1 MAINLI
7 NVWLPTFLEY
17 TEIIW
22 TQNQFTWVLVLGK
35 KLNLSAYDDVYLN
48 CKIWLQKH
56 NNFVDLVAV
65 N

>member
-1 MAINLI
+1 MDSEPVHLR
-7 NVWLPTFLEY
+7 
-17 TEIIW
+17 
-22 TQNQFTWVLVLGK
+22 LVLGK
-35 KLNLSAYDDVYLN
+35 KLKLSVYDDVYLN